1 MKHTFYRGPSSSGLA
16 ASPTADRLLPAAAS
30 ATPADELLSQ
40 DADMDRVARVVGI
53 VLDKASLRAT

>member
-1 MKHTFYRGPSSSGLA
+1 
-16 ASPTADRLLPAAAS
+16 LPAAAS